1 MSPVLAAAL
10 YFVIWWVVLF
20 AVLPIGVKSQY
31 EAGEV
36 VPGSEGAAPHAP
48 MLLKKAVIT
57 TIVAAVVFGIV
68 HLFVVE
74 RIVSL
79 DQIPIGPNFK
89 QL

>member
-1 MSPVLAAAL
+1 MSPVLAVAL
-10 YFVIWWVVLF
+10 YFVIWWLVLF

-36 VPGSEGAAPHAP
+36 VPGSEGGAPHAP
-48 MLLKKAVIT
+48 MLLRKAVIT
-57 TIVAAVVFGIV
+57 TLIAGVVFGIV

-79 DQIPIGPNFK
+79 DQIPIGPTFK

>member
-1 MSPVLAAAL
+1 MSPVLAVAL
-10 YFVIWWVVLF
+10 YFVIWWLVLF

-36 VPGSEGAAPHAP
+36 VPGSEGGAPHAP
-48 MLLKKAVIT
+48 MLLRKAVIT
-57 TIVAAVVFGIV
+57 TLIAGVVFGIV

-79 DQIPIGPNFK
+79 DQIPIGPTFK
-89 QL
+89 EL